1 MAGNKKP
8 GAKAGGNRAPRKV
21 SGGQARSKPVAKIAK
36 QTVAETDPPGI
47 AGEKLQKVLAGQGLG
62 SRRTMEEWISAGR
75 VRVNREVAHLGQR
88 VGPADAITVDGG
100 RPLKIV
106 ADHTRILLLNKPS
119 GQVCTRKD
127 PEGRTTVFK
136 GLPRLKQGRWI
147 SIGRLDV
154 QTTGLL
160 LLTNDGELANRMMH
174 PSAGLDRE
182 YAVRVN
188 GKLEDDAMAELK
200 TGVMIDGELH
210 RFSDIQYFNGRG
222 VNHWYHVVLMEGK
235 NREVRRL
242 FESLGLMVSRLKR
255 VRYGPVLLP
264 SWLPVGQRSELVADD
279 VFQLKKILGSGV
291 GDKRRRPPPPRPGAA
306 KRGKERSVLIEYPEL
321 PSARS

>member
-1 MAGNKKP
+1 MASKKAAP
-8 GAKAGGNRAPRKV
+8 KRTPVKAP
-21 SGGQARSKPVAKIAK
+21 
-36 QTVAETDPPGI
+36 AEPAA
-47 AGEKLQKVLAGQGLG
+47 AGEKLQKVLAGHGLG

-88 VGPADAITVDGG
+88 VTSADVVTVDGG
-100 RPLKIV
+100 RPLKMI
-106 ADHTRILLLNKPS
+106 ADHTRMLLLNKPS
-119 GQVCTRKD
+119 GQVCTRRD
-127 PEGRTTVFK
+127 PEGRPTVFK

-188 GKLEDDAMAELK
+188 GQLSDEAMAEL
-200 TGVMIDGELH
+200 TSGVMIDGDLH

-279 VFQLKKILGSGV
+279 VTQLKKILGSPNTGR
-291 GDKRRRPPPPRPGAA
+291 GQRRAPQRRSTAA

-321 PSARS
+321 PSGR